1 MAKRQLHKRVIGK
14 DGNVRYF
21 KLKKDSRGVEVYK
34 RVSDT
39 EGSKA
44 YIKKNYD
51 NVKKDSTKLT
61 NKEKSSFN
69 RSKAQKSL
77 FRFDG
82 KAIPKKVTDFLINEK
97 FLNKKTPKELKK
109 ANLKNIKRPSDVE
122 ALLKKAMKSKKNEG
136 FAEPKYGNSGY
147 RNRER
152 VENLVSLREE
162 ISPWL
167 DGGYQFVV
175 YQLGDS
181 TPAYGDAGFQAI
193 KRFETMTY
201 KREFADKSSAFIRF
215 IYRFRVDEK
224 TRLVEVY
231 LSEAQFEV
239 GQSDPIKR
247 TKK

>member
-1 MAKRQLHKRVIGK
+1 MAKRQLHKRVISK
-14 DGNVRYF
+14 DGEVRYF
-21 KLKKDSRGVEVYK
+21 KLKKDKRGVEVYT
-34 RVSDT
+34 RISDN
-39 EGSKA
+39 EGAKA
-44 YIKKNYD
+44 FIQKNFD
-51 NVKKDSTKLT
+51 KVKKDSTNLT
-61 NKEKSSFN
+61 DKERESFN
-69 RSKAQKSL
+69 RSKSQKNL
-77 FRFDG
+77 FRYDG
-82 KAIPKKVTDFLINEK
+82 KAIPKKVTDFLIKEK
-97 FLNKKTPKELKK
+97 LLSKKTPRELKK
-109 ANLKNIKRPSDVE
+109 ANLKNIQRPSDVE

-136 FAEPKYGNSGY
+136 FAEPSYGNSGY

-167 DGGYQFVV
+167 DSGYQFVV

-181 TPAYGDAGFQAI
+181 TPAYGDAGFAAI
-193 KRFETMTY
+193 KKFETATY
-201 KREFADKSSAFIRF
+201 KREFVDKSSAFIRF

-224 TRLVEVY
+224 TGLVEVY